1 MLLDRMV
8 LLLVDTLHQ
17 MILLSLRVSSQ
28 EDIVKLNISDLM
40 NKPVSRMITTIT
52 IIKALAQTKT
62 LCSTSET

>member
-8 LLLVDTLHQ
+8 LLWEDTLHQ

-52 IIKALAQTKT
+52 IIKALAPTKT